1 MRRKKLFLMFK
12 IWYCLITLLYIN
24 QMNSLPTK
32 RILQVMFPGGRT
44 HNYVIKNL
52 FNYTL
57 HNEKIYNY
65 EYYIV
70 IHNIDTDTWKDL
82 IEKFPK
88 KVFVYGYG
96 KKEIFKDMFGKSL
109 DEMNKNPMF
118 GFLNFNKG
126 MKFNIKEFMESDIL
140 KTLKNLNTN
149 GDFFD
154 IISTDVPNF
163 IHKVIQSE
171 LKIKKKM
178 YLMPPVLPQTLYRNY
193 ELNPSYT
200 PTIGSKYTNDMNFIE
215 RFLNFF
221 VQTATKF
228 MFFVFQTQQVKFLN
242 SYGYNLDSV
251 IHFPDSINILQ
262 FPLGIVF
269 PISSPPNFIFLNTIT
284 SKPSEKIE
292 DKKLDNFLNKYK
304 KNVYVSQGTIMTSI
318 SKEDLINIF
327 KLFEKDNYGFILSI
341 RKEQMNDE
349 EIKKLPEN
357 VFPTRWVDQNNLLG
371 DSRIYLFVT
380 HGGFNS
386 ICESVY
392 HGKPMVVL
400 GVGLDQF
407 NTASFIKKNE
417 MGIVF
422 QRNKF
427 INKENLKNAIFNV
440 LNNEKYTLNTI
451 RISSIIK
458 DLKNPREEFQYWLN
472 FVLKHGYDSL
482 VIDTYFKS
490 FSWIIVNG
498 YDVAFAW
505 FIIIVFLC
513 FLGKKLFSGKKK
525 DKKIKIE

>member
-1 MRRKKLFLMFK
+1 
-12 IWYCLITLLYIN
+12 
-24 QMNSLPTK
+24 
-32 RILQVMFPGGRT
+32 
-44 HNYVIKNL
+44 
-52 FNYTL
+52 
-57 HNEKIYNY
+57 
-65 EYYIV
+65 
-70 IHNIDTDTWKDL
+70 
-82 IEKFPK
+82 
-88 KVFVYGYG
+88 
-96 KKEIFKDMFGKSL
+96 
-109 DEMNKNPMF
+109 
-118 GFLNFNKG
+118 
-126 MKFNIKEFMESDIL
+126 
-140 KTLKNLNTN
+140 
-149 GDFFD
+149 
-154 IISTDVPNF
+154 
-163 IHKVIQSE
+163 
-171 LKIKKKM
+171 
-178 YLMPPVLPQTLYRNY
+178 
-193 ELNPSYT
+193 
-200 PTIGSKYTNDMNFIE
+200 
-215 RFLNFF
+215 
-221 VQTATKF
+221 
-228 MFFVFQTQQVKFLN
+228 
-242 SYGYNLDSV
+242 
-251 IHFPDSINILQ
+251 
-262 FPLGIVF
+262 
-269 PISSPPNFIFLNTIT
+269 
-284 SKPSEKIE
+284 
-292 DKKLDNFLNKYK
+292 
-304 KNVYVSQGTIMTSI
+304 
-318 SKEDLINIF
+318 
-327 KLFEKDNYGFILSI
+327 
-341 RKEQMNDE
+341 MNDE

-505 FIIIVFLC
+505 FILIVFLC